1 MKSLLTLLALITVC
15 GTTAIAQ
22 TSVPKPNS
30 PPKVA
35 PMQVMSQE
43 AAPKPTLAKQSG
55 QKTTDLKNSV
65 PSSPP
70 KVAPMQ
76 VMSQTAAPKPRPTLP
91 KQSGQKIT
99 EPQNSVPKPNSPP
112 KVAPMQVMSQ
122 EAVPMSR
129 SATQPV
135 APAAVPPKKK

>member
-1 MKSLLTLLALITVC
+1 VNLTKLATVAAAVSMGLVLLAQAKP
-15 GTTAIAQ
+15 AIAQ

-35 PMQVMSQE
+35 PMQVMSQQ
-43 AAPKPTLAKQSG
+43 AAPMSRSATQPVTPS
-55 QKTTDLKNSV
+55 TV
-65 PSSPP
+65 P
-70 KVAPMQ
+70 
-76 VMSQTAAPKPRPTLP
+76 
-91 KQSGQKIT
+91 
-99 EPQNSVPKPNSPP
+99 PKPNSPP

-122 EAVPMSR
+122 EAAPMSR